1 MNGNQYLIPANS
13 KKSMLILGFFRP
25 IDLILFGIGI
35 TLTMIMLL
43 FIKTYNVLLMIVMLL
58 PALVT
63 GFLVLPVPNYHNML
77 QLITNVLNFY
87 SGRKRFYWK
96 GWCVRDEFK

>member
-1 MNGNQYLIPANS
+1 MEQQYLIPANS

-43 FIKTYNVLLMIVMLL
+43 FIKTYNVGLMILMLL

-77 QLITNVLNFY
+77 QLITNILNYY
-87 SGRKRFYWK
+87 SGRKRYYWK
-96 GWCVRDEFK
+96 GWCVRDEFKQ